1 MIGIKNDQRC
11 SQICIY
17 ILSYFAIFL
26 VLLEV
31 TPCAIK
37 ELVGWFV
44 PQYNL

>member
-1 MIGIKNDQRC
+1 MTGIINDQRC

-31 TPCAIK
+31 TRCAIK